1 MALELSLQNERFVA
15 QALALGLFPSRESLL
30 DQAVDTLRAAMRD
43 GVSKGS
49 VGDALGADDSGQV
62 PFDDTCGAPSP
73 RGFDID
79 SATFDGES
87 LGGRA
92 WDSDAVMRRIFE
104 SLAEAGVRTND

>member
-43 GVSKGS
+43 SFGEDSAG
-49 VGDALGADDSGQV
+49 DDSGQV
-62 PFDDTCGAPSP
+62 PFDDTSGGPLP
-73 RGFDID
+73 RGFDV
-79 SATFDGES
+79 AAAGFDGES

>member
-30 DQAVDTLRAAMRD
+30 DQAVDTLRSAMRD
-43 GVSKGS
+43 GVDMGS
-49 VGDALGADDSGQV
+49 GGYGSGDDSGQV
-62 PFDDTCGAPSP
+62 PFDDTSGGPLP

-79 SATFDGES
+79 AATFDGES